1 MSVLGRTSIFCLLL
15 TGLVFGS
22 SEFKILEREVLSAKS
37 FILNPGEQC
46 EYQAK
51 TMKLSGNLD
60 PKVRIGLRVRAIIQ
74 STDYNGW
81 NRLMQI
87 KVGSHLVER
96 NNSALQPRLLN
107 RSDIKKPEGTIYQNY
122 YGESGIFPMPSHGI
136 SVMGRNLSNRQ
147 PVLIPHL
154 LKM

>member
-96 NNSALQPRLLN
+96 NNSATS
-107 RSDIKKPEGTIYQNY
+107 RSRKAQLTRTIMANP
-122 YGESGIFPMPSHGI
+122 GILPMPSHGI